1 MQEKKESIMS
11 QISII
16 FPNQLFR
23 ESPILKLNCEILMIE
38 DSLFFGNDKFY
49 KLINHKNKL
58 VFHKASM
65 FAYKKY
71 LENSG
76 HKVFYIENENNLS
89 TVDYL
94 SKYLEDKYQQINI
107 INPHDFLIMKR
118 ISSFVKTN
126 NLKLE
131 VFQSPMFLTD
141 EDLRKSFI
149 GNPKKPLMG
158 RFYENQRRS
167 QNILVNSDGS
177 PQGGKW
183 SFDEL
188 NRKKLPKLIDFP
200 EILQL
205 PKNEFVI
212 QAEKLISKLNF
223 KYMGESNY
231 FLYPTNFKEA
241 DNWLNDF
248 LEKRFYLFGDYEDA
262 ISKEETFLWH
272 SLLSPLLN
280 SGLLTVKDVLQKT
293 FIYAEKNKVPI
304 NSLEGFIRQ
313 LIGWR
318 EFICLVYEKYGT
330 KMRTTNFWN
339 FENKPMPESFYNAS
353 TGILPVDV
361 TLKNIL
367 KFGYCHHIERLMI
380 IGNFMLLCRI
390 HPDQV
395 YKWFMEMFIDS
406 YDWVM
411 VPNVYGMSQFSDGGI
426 FSTKPYI
433 SSSNY
438 VKKMS
443 NYKTGKW
450 SQIWDGLFWKFIK
463 DYETYFR
470 KQYRLAMLTRNLDKM
485 SQEKLSSHLRIADE
499 FISNLY

>member
-1 MQEKKESIMS
+1 MN

-23 ESPILKLNCEILMIE
+23 DSPILKLDCEILMIE
-38 DSLFFGNDKFY
+38 DSLFFGNDKFH

-58 VFHKASM
+58 IFHKASM
-65 FAYKKY
+65 LAYKKY

-76 HKVFYIENENNLS
+76 HKVFYIDNKNNFS
-89 TVDYL
+89 TIDYL
-94 SKYLEDKYQQINI
+94 SRHLEAKYQKINI

-118 ISSFVKTN
+118 INKFVDAN
-126 NLKLE
+126 NLKLK
-131 VFQSPMFLTD
+131 VFKSPMFITN
-141 EDLRKSFI
+141 EDLRESFKS
-149 GNPKKPLMG
+149 NTKKPLMSG
-158 RFYENQRRS
+158 FYSNQRRS
-167 QNILVNSDGS
+167 LNILVNPDGS
-177 PQGGKW
+177 PQEGKW

-188 NRKKLPKLIDFP
+188 NRKKLPKTINIP
-200 EILQL
+200 KIPKI

-212 QAEKLISKLNF
+212 QAEKIISDFNIDCI
-223 KYMGESNY
+223 GESNY
-231 FLYPTNFKEA
+231 FIYPTTFQEA
-241 DNWLNDF
+241 DKWLHDF
-248 LEKRFYLFGDYEDA
+248 LKNKIFLFGDYEDA
-262 ISKEETFLWH
+262 IGKEKVFLWH

-280 SGLLTVKDVLQKT
+280 SGLLNANEVINQALA
-293 FIYAEKNKVPI
+293 YGEKNKVPI

-313 LIGWR
+313 IIGWR

-339 FENKPMPESFYNAS
+339 FENKPMPESFYKGT
-353 TGILPVDV
+353 TGIVPVDSV
-361 TLKNIL
+361 INNII
-367 KFGYCHHIERLMI
+367 KYGYCHHIERLMV

-411 VPNVYGMSQFSDGGI
+411 VPNIYGMSQFSDGGI

-443 NYKTGKW
+443 DYKSGPW
-450 SQIWDGLFWKFIK
+450 CLIWDGLFWKFIK
-463 DYETYFR
+463 DNETYFR

-485 SQEKLSSHLRIADE
+485 STEKLNGHLKIAE
-499 FISNLY
+499 RFISNLY

>member
-1 MQEKKESIMS
+1 MNQV
-11 QISII
+11 SII

-23 ESPILKLNCEILMIE
+23 ESPILQLNCEILLLE
-38 DSLFFGNDKFY
+38 DSLFFGNDKFH

-58 VFHKASM
+58 IFHKASM
-65 FAYKKY
+65 LAYRKY
-71 LENSG
+71 LENFG
-76 HKVFYIENENNLS
+76 YKVLYCKNKNNFS
-89 TVDYL
+89 TFDYL
-94 SKYLEDKYQQINI
+94 SKCLEDKYQQINI
-107 INPHDFLIMKR
+107 IDPHDFLIMKR
-118 ISSFVKTN
+118 INKFVKAN
-126 NLKLE
+126 NLKLK
-131 VFQSPMFLTD
+131 VFKSPMFLTK
-141 EDLRKSFI
+141 EDLRESFKA
-149 GNPKKPLMG
+149 NQKKPLMG
-158 RFYENQRRS
+158 RFYENQRKS

-188 NRKKLPKLIDFP
+188 NRKKLPKNINIP
-200 EILQL
+200 NILKFS
-205 PKNEFVI
+205 KNEVVKN
-212 QAEKLISKLNF
+212 AENLISDLKINF
-223 KYMGESNY
+223 KGESNY
-231 FLYPTNFKEA
+231 FIYPTNFEEA

-248 LEKRFYLFGDYEDA
+248 FENRIFLFGDYEDA
-262 ISKEETFLWH
+262 ISRENIFLWH
-272 SLLSPLLN
+272 SILSPLLN
-280 SGLLTVKDVLQKT
+280 SGLLTVKEVVNKALT
-293 FIYAEKNKVPI
+293 YSEKNNVPI

-313 LIGWR
+313 IVGWR

-339 FENKPMPESFYNAS
+339 FENKPMPDCFYNGT
-353 TGILPVDV
+353 TGIEPVDV
-361 TLKNIL
+361 VIKNII
-367 KFGYCHHIERLMI
+367 KYGYCHHIERLMI

-443 NYKTGKW
+443 DYKSGSW
-450 SQIWDGLFWKFIK
+450 CLIWDGLFWKFIK
-463 DYETYFR
+463 DNETYFR

-485 SQEKLSSHLRIADE
+485 KGEKLDSHLRIAE
-499 FISNLY
+499 GFICNLYQN

>member
-1 MQEKKESIMS
+1 MN

-23 ESPILKLNCEILMIE
+23 ESPILEFNCEILMIE
-38 DSLFFGNDKFY
+38 DSLFFGNDKFH

-58 VFHKASM
+58 IFHKASM
-65 FAYKKY
+65 LAYKKY
-71 LENSG
+71 LENLG
-76 HKVFYIENENNLS
+76 HKVLYIENKNNIS
-89 TVDYL
+89 TFDYL
-94 SKYLEDKYQQINI
+94 SKQLEEKYQKINI

-118 ISSFVKTN
+118 INRFVEAY
-126 NLKLE
+126 NLKLQVYE
-131 VFQSPMFLTD
+131 SPMFITN
-141 EDLRKSFI
+141 EDLRKSFKL
-149 GNPKKPLMG
+149 NPKKPIMG
-158 RFYENQRRS
+158 RFYEKQRRS
-167 QNILVNSDGS
+167 QNILVHPDGS

-183 SFDEL
+183 SYDEL
-188 NRKKLPKLIDFP
+188 NRNKLPKTINIPPIPKFV
-200 EILQL
+200 
-205 PKNEFVI
+205 KNEFVI
-212 QAEKLISKLNF
+212 KAEEVISNLKINF
-223 KYMGESNY
+223 IGESNN
-231 FLYPTNFKEA
+231 FIYPTSFEEA
-241 DNWLNDF
+241 DNWLHDF
-248 LEKRFYLFGDYEDA
+248 LEYRIFLFGDYEDA
-262 ISKEETFLWH
+262 ISKEQVFLWH

-280 SGLLTVKDVLQKT
+280 TGLLTAKEVINKAL
-293 FIYAEKNKVPI
+293 IYCEKNKVPI

-313 LIGWR
+313 IIGWR

-339 FENKPMPESFYNAS
+339 FENKPMPDAFYKGS
-353 TGILPVDV
+353 TGIEPVDIV
-361 TLKNIL
+361 IKNII
-367 KFGYCHHIERLMI
+367 KYGYCHHIERLMV

-438 VKKMS
+438 IKKMS
-443 NYKTGKW
+443 DYKSGRW
-450 SQIWDGLFWKFIK
+450 CSIWDGLFWKFIK
-463 DYETYFR
+463 DNETYFR

-485 SQEKLSSHLRIADE
+485 SKEKLNGHLTIAE
-499 FISNLY
+499 KFISNLY

>member
-1 MQEKKESIMS
+1 MN

-23 ESPILKLNCEILMIE
+23 ESPILNLNCEILMIE
-38 DSLFFGNDKFY
+38 DSLFFGNDKFQ
-49 KLINHKNKL
+49 KLIYHKNKL
-58 VFHKASM
+58 IFHKASM
-65 FAYKKY
+65 LAYKKY
-71 LENSG
+71 LETSG
-76 HKVFYIENENNLS
+76 HKVLYIENKDNLS

-94 SKYLEDKYQQINI
+94 SKYIQEKYQKINI
-107 INPHDFLIMKR
+107 LNPHDFLIMKR
-118 ISSFVKTN
+118 IKRVVEEN

-131 VFQSPMFLTD
+131 VFNSPMFITN
-141 EDLRKSFI
+141 EDLRESFRS
-149 GNPKKPLMG
+149 NSKKPLMS
-158 RFYENQRRS
+158 RFYEKQRRS
-167 QNILVNSDGS
+167 KNILVNPDGS

-188 NRKKLPKLIDFP
+188 NRKKLPKNINIP
-200 EILQL
+200 EITKLK
-205 PKNEFVI
+205 KNEFVI
-212 QAEKLISKLNF
+212 QAEKKISDLKIEF
-223 KYMGESNY
+223 IGESNY
-231 FLYPTNFKEA
+231 FIYPTSFDEA
-241 DNWLNDF
+241 DDWLNDF
-248 LEKRFYLFGDYEDA
+248 LENRIFLFGDYEDA
-262 ISKEETFLWH
+262 ISNQNVFLWH

-280 SGLLTVKDVLQKT
+280 SGLLTVKEVINKALN
-293 FIYAEKNKVPI
+293 YATKNKVPI

-313 LIGWR
+313 IIGWR
-318 EFICLVYEKYGT
+318 EFISLVYEKYGT
-330 KMRTTNFWN
+330 QMRTTNFWN
-339 FENKPMPESFYNAS
+339 FEDKLMPDAFYEGT
-353 TGILPVDV
+353 TGIEPVDNV
-361 TLKNIL
+361 IKNII
-367 KFGYCHHIERLMI
+367 KYGYCHHIERLMI

-443 NYKTGKW
+443 DYKSGPW
-450 SQIWDGLFWKFIK
+450 CSIWDGLFWKFIK
-463 DYETYFR
+463 DNETYFR

-485 SQEKLSSHLRIADE
+485 SNEKLNCHLRIAEE

>member
-1 MQEKKESIMS
+1 MN

-23 ESPILKLNCEILMIE
+23 NSPILKLNCEIMMIE
-38 DSLFFGNDKFY
+38 DSLFFGNDKFH

-65 FAYKKY
+65 LAYKKY

-76 HKVFYIENENNLS
+76 YKVFYIENKNNFS

-94 SKYLEDKYQQINI
+94 SKYLKDKYEIINI
-107 INPHDFLIMKR
+107 LNPHDFLIMKR
-118 ISSFVKTN
+118 INSFVEVN
-126 NLKLE
+126 NFKLK
-131 VFQSPMFLTD
+131 VFQSPMFLTT
-141 EDLRKSFI
+141 EELREAFKS
-149 GNPKKPLMG
+149 NPKKPLMG
-158 RFYENQRRS
+158 RFYENQRKS
-167 QNILVNSDGS
+167 QNVLVNSDGS

-188 NRKKLPKLIDFP
+188 NRKKLPKTINIP
-200 EILQL
+200 EITKL
-205 PKNEFVI
+205 PKNKFVI
-212 QAEKLISKLNF
+212 HAEKLISNLDF
-223 KYMGESNY
+223 QFIGESNY
-231 FLYPTNFKEA
+231 FLYPTNFEEA
-241 DNWLNDF
+241 DNWLNEF
-248 LEKRFYLFGDYEDA
+248 FENRFFLFGDYEDA
-262 ISKEETFLWH
+262 ISNKETFLWH

-280 SGLLTVKDVLQKT
+280 SGLLTVKDVLQKAL
-293 FIYAEKNKVPI
+293 IYGEKNKVPI

-330 KMRTTNFWN
+330 KMRNTNFWN
-339 FENKPMPESFYNAS
+339 FENKQMPDSFYKGT
-353 TGILPVDV
+353 TGIEPVDIV
-361 TLKNIL
+361 IKNII

-443 NYKTGKW
+443 DYESGTWCK
-450 SQIWDGLFWKFIK
+450 IWDGLFWKFIK
-463 DYETYFR
+463 DNEIYFR
-470 KQYRLAMLTRNLDKM
+470 KQYRLAMLTRNLDRM
-485 SQEKLSSHLRIADE
+485 SENNLNNHLIIAEE
-499 FISNLY
+499 FLSNLY

>member
-1 MQEKKESIMS
+1 MN

-38 DSLFFGNDKFY
+38 DSLFFGNDKFQ
-49 KLINHKNKL
+49 KLKYHKNKL
-58 VFHKASM
+58 IFHKASM
-65 FAYKKY
+65 LAYRKY
-71 LENSG
+71 LETSG
-76 HKVFYIENENNLS
+76 HKVFYVKNKDNLS

-94 SKYLEDKYQQINI
+94 SKHIDEKYQKINI

-118 ISSFVKTN
+118 IKRFVEEN

-131 VFQSPMFLTD
+131 VFHSPMFITH
-141 EDLRKSFI
+141 EDLRDSFRS
-149 GNPKKPLMG
+149 NPKKPLMG

-167 QNILVNSDGS
+167 QNILVNPDGS

-188 NRKKLPKLIDFP
+188 NRKKLPKIINIP
-200 EILQL
+200 EIPKLK
-205 PKNEFVI
+205 KNEFVI
-212 QAEKLISKLNF
+212 QAEKIISDLNIECL
-223 KYMGESNY
+223 GESNY
-231 FLYPTNFKEA
+231 FIYPTSFDEA
-241 DNWLNDF
+241 DKWLNDF
-248 LEKRFYLFGDYEDA
+248 LENRIFLFGDYEDA
-262 ISKEETFLWH
+262 ISKQKVFLWH

-280 SGLLTVKDVLQKT
+280 SGLLTVKEVINKVLN
-293 FIYAEKNKVPI
+293 YCENNRVPI

-313 LIGWR
+313 IIGWR
-318 EFICLVYEKYGT
+318 EFISLVYEKHGT

-339 FENKPMPESFYNAS
+339 FENKLIPDAFYEGT
-353 TGILPVDV
+353 TGIEPVDNV
-361 TLKNIL
+361 IKNII
-367 KFGYCHHIERLMI
+367 KYGYCHHIERLMI
-380 IGNFMLLCRI
+380 MGNFMLLCRI

-443 NYKTGKW
+443 DYKSGAW
-450 SQIWDGLFWKFIK
+450 CSIWDGLFWKFIK
-463 DYETYFR
+463 DNETYFR
-470 KQYRLAMLTRNLDKM
+470 KQYRLSMLTRNLDKM
-485 SQEKLSSHLRIADE
+485 SVEKLNGHLIIAEE
-499 FISNLY
+499 FISKLY